1 MLVFKKIKDMQ
12 EFSENQR
19 MLGKRIAFVPT
30 MGYLHKGHEKLI
42 ERAKD
47 LGDLVVV
54 SIFVNPTQFGPSED
68 FNRYPRDWERD
79 RSILESHHVDAVFFP
94 DVEEMYP
101 EGYQTYVTVEEL
113 SRPLCGAFRPGHFR
127 GVATVVLKLFNI
139 VKPHFAVFGEKDYQ
153 QLLVIKRMVSD
164 LNLDVRII
172 GYPTVR
178 EEDGLAMSSR
188 NLYLNE
194 KERKA
199 ALVLSRSLKKARELY
214 RMGLRN
220 PEALRNELIEE
231 IKKEPLVRLQYLE
244 ICSSKDLK
252 PVMEIGPDTLVAIAA
267 FVGNARLIDNCIIGG

>member
-1 MLVFKKIKDMQ
+1 
-12 EFSENQR
+12 
-19 MLGKRIAFVPT
+19 
-30 MGYLHKGHEKLI
+30 
-42 ERAKD
+42 
-47 LGDLVVV
+47 
-54 SIFVNPTQFGPSED
+54 
-68 FNRYPRDWERD
+68 
-79 RSILESHHVDAVFFP
+79 
-94 DVEEMYP
+94 
-101 EGYQTYVTVEEL
+101 
-113 SRPLCGAFRPGHFR
+113 
-127 GVATVVLKLFNI
+127 
-139 VKPHFAVFGEKDYQ
+139 VFGEKDYQ

-214 RMGLRN
+214 RMGLRD